1 MSLPTIPS
9 VVPEMPRWP
18 SEEERLRQ
26 LLRDAGAEIHRLRMI
41 IYEAK
46 KAGVIPIH
54 AGWREEPT
62 VRPEP
67 MKAITVIAD
76 RYEALLRSRKVIEEA
91 VI

>member
-26 LLRDAGAEIHRLRMI
+26 LLRDAGTEIHRLRMI

-46 KAGVIPIH
+46 KAGDIPIH
-54 AGWREEPT
+54 AGWHEET
-62 VRPEP
+62 IMPEP
-67 MKAITVIAD
+67 MKAITVMAD
-76 RYEALLRSRKVIEEA
+76 RYEALLRSRKVIEDA